1 MPPAKPI
8 ILAVV
13 GMAGSGK
20 SLACQHFANQN
31 LPVIRFGDQTDLG
44 VKAQGLPLTEVNERQ
59 YREKLR
65 SELGMAAY
73 AIKIEPRIK
82 QALKKS
88 SLVILDGLYSWEEY
102 LYLKNKFSRL
112 YLLAIYAQPTI
123 RYQRL
128 AQRKTRSLATSKAR
142 QRDIDELEKSNK
154 AGPIAIAD
162 FLVKNQQTPEKLFIS
177 LDKILTNI
185 TRLSREK

>member
-13 GMAGSGK
+13 GMPGSGK
-20 SLACQHFANQN
+20 SLACQHFADQN
-31 LPVIRFGDQTDLG
+31 LPVLRFGDQTDLG
-44 VKAQGLPLTEVNERQ
+44 VKAQGLPLTEANERQ

-65 SELGMAAY
+65 QELGMAAY

-88 SLVILDGLYSWEEY
+88 PLVVLDGLYSWEEY
-102 LYLKNKFSRL
+102 LYLKNKFPQL
-112 YLLAIYAQPTI
+112 YLLTIYSQPTT

-128 AQRKTRSLATSKAR
+128 TQRKTRPLTPQQAR
-142 QRDIDELEKSNK
+142 QRDIDELENLNK

-162 FLVKNQQTPEKLFIS
+162 FLVKNDQTPDKLYQK
-177 LDKILTNI
+177 LDKILADI